1 MAENG
6 TNGTNGQG
14 YVGTRTIRPDGVD
27 KVTGRARFGADFNL
41 PGQLIGRVLRSPH
54 AHARIVK
61 IDTSKAEA
69 LPGVKAVITRDDFAD
84 QPSEFIP
91 AGEMM
96 MNYKDVVRNVMA
108 REKALY
114 EGHAVAAV
122 AATSPAVARRALKL
136 IDVTYEVLPH
146 VIDVVEA
153 MRPDAP
159 VLHDDLFTVGVEPK
173 PDKPSNIAKRI
184 EIVLGDIE
192 AGFQQ
197 ADVIIEREFKTAP
210 VHQGYIEPHAA
221 LASVSEDG
229 SAELWCCTQG
239 HYIVR
244 AHCARLLGL
253 DIGRVRVTA
262 SEIGGGFGGKTVV
275 YLEPLALAL
284 SRKAKRPVK
293 MVMSREEVFKSSG
306 PTSGATVKVKMGA
319 TKDGKF
325 VAGYAELKYQAGA
338 FQGSPVQ
345 PGVFCAYAP
354 YDIQNVKVIGYDV
367 VSNRPKVAAY
377 RAPGA
382 PISEFAVESVVDE
395 IAKKLGLDPIELRM
409 MNAAREGTKAAYGP
423 KFGPI
428 GLEET
433 LNSIKKTEHWNT
445 PLRKW
450 QGRGVA
456 SGFWF
461 NIGGETSVS
470 LTVNED
476 GTISLMAGTPDIG
489 GLRASLAAVA
499 ADELGV
505 EYDKVRP
512 IIGDTG
518 SLGFN
523 FLTGG
528 SRSAFSGSMAVVEA
542 AKQIKAECCARAC
555 KLWDLKPDQVA
566 WERGAARP
574 IGNAADKAKPMH
586 IADFA
591 KVAAKTGGPIGGYGR
606 INAQG
611 AGPSLGT
618 HLVDLEVDP
627 ETGRVTI
634 LRYTVAQDAGKALH
648 PAYVEGQL
656 QGGAVQGIGWALN
669 EEYIYGA
676 DGKLQNAGFLD
687 YRMPVASDLPMIE
700 PILVEVANPRH
711 PLGVRGVGETP
722 IIPPLGA
729 IANAMEQATGIRFTE
744 LPMSPPKVL
753 KALKDRERGS
763 PPGSSHDMARVVLIG
778 NLAQLTGGVAEF
790 QLSATSVKQLFQQ
803 LTELH
808 PAIEPHLE
816 EGIAVAIDGQIYQ
829 DALFQPIGPDSEV
842 FLLPQIAAASRQLSS
857 VMS

>member
-41 PGQLIGRVLRSPH
+41 PGQLIGKVLRSPH
-54 AHARIVK
+54 PHARIVS
-61 IDTSKAEA
+61 IDTSKAQA

-84 QPSEFIP
+84 QSSEFIP

-96 MNYKDVVRNVMA
+96 MNYRDVVRNVLA

-122 AATSPAVARRALKL
+122 AATSTVIARRALKL
-136 IDVTYEVLPH
+136 IDVKYEVLPH
-146 VIDVVEA
+146 VIDAAEA

-159 VLHDDLFTVGVEPK
+159 LLHEDMFTMGVEPK
-173 PDKPSNIAKRI
+173 PERPSNIAKRV
-184 EIVLGDIE
+184 EIGQGDIA
-192 AGFQQ
+192 AGFAK
-197 ADVIIEREFKTAP
+197 ADVIVERDFKTQP

-229 SAELWCCTQG
+229 SVELWCTTQG

-244 AHCARLLGL
+244 ANCARLLGL
-253 DIGRVRVTA
+253 DIGKIRVTA

-275 YLEPLALAL
+275 YLEPLAVAL
-284 SRKAKRPVK
+284 SRKARRPVK
-293 MVMSREEVFKSSG
+293 LVMSREEVFKSSG

-325 VAGYAELKYQAGA
+325 VAGFAELKYQAGA

-354 YDIQNVKVIGYDV
+354 YDMENVKVIGYDV

-395 IAKKLGLDPIELRM
+395 IAKKLDIDPVELRLG
-409 MNAAREGTKAAYGP
+409 NAAREGTKAAYGP

-428 GLEET
+428 GLTET
-433 LNSIKKTEHWNT
+433 LHAVEKTNHYRT
-445 PLRKW
+445 PLEPF

-461 NIGGETSVS
+461 NIGGETCAS

-476 GTISLMAGTPDIG
+476 GTVSLVAGTPDIG

-505 EYDKVRP
+505 PYDKVRP

-518 SLGFN
+518 SIGFN

-528 SRSAFSGSMAVVEA
+528 SRSAFSGSMAIVEA
-542 AKQIKAECCARAC
+542 AKQIKSELCARAC
-555 KLWDLKPDQVA
+555 KLW
-566 WERGAARP
+566 E
-574 IGNAADKAKPMH
+574 AKPEQVEFSNGAVRPLGALAEKVKPMT

-591 KVAAKTGGPIGGYGR
+591 KVAGKTGGPIGGVGR

-611 AGPSLGT
+611 AGPSFGT

-627 ETGRVTI
+627 ETGRATI
-634 LRYTVAQDAGKALH
+634 LRYTVAQDAGRALH
-648 PAYVEGQL
+648 PAYVEGQY

-669 EEYIYGA
+669 EEYIYGE

-687 YRMPVASDLPMIE
+687 YRMPVASDVPMIDTV
-700 PILVEVANPRH
+700 LVEVANPKH
-711 PLGVRGVGETP
+711 PYGVRGVGETP
-722 IIPPLGA
+722 IVPPLGA

-744 LPMSPPKVL
+744 LPMSPPRVL
-753 KALKDRERGS
+753 KALKEKGLRK
-763 PPGSSHDMARVVLIG
+763 A
-778 NLAQLTGGVAEF
+778 
-790 QLSATSVKQLFQQ
+790 
-803 LTELH
+803 
-808 PAIEPHLE
+808 
-816 EGIAVAIDGQIYQ
+816 
-829 DALFQPIGPDSEV
+829 
-842 FLLPQIAAASRQLSS
+842 
-857 VMS
+857 